1 MTQGNIKI
9 STTQNIITK
18 KEEKEEKEE
27 ERPSMEKVEP

>member
-18 KEEKEEKEE
+18 KEEKEE

>member
-18 KEEKEEKEE
+18 KEEEEE